1 MAYRTQPLPSESI
14 NVKVEELYW
23 PGRPSRCL
31 YPQISA
37 EGGEA
42 GGRDEDRA
50 GLRRREREDRAH
62 AGPAGRHDVR
72 WAHTNHRT

>member
-1 MAYRTQPLPSESI
+1 MACHSLGLPKVSMSKLRSSTGQPT
-14 NVKVEELYW
+14 
-23 PGRPSRCL
+23 SRCV

-50 GLRRREREDRAH
+50 GLRRRERADRAH

-72 WAHTNHRT
+72 WAHTNNTT